1 MKQQSTMTPQRIK
14 AIFESLQYLASLDG
28 DRAKEL
34 NGQGFNKV
42 DGATGHRLANSATL
56 SVKELETGL
65 KLARKYQRQ
74 LPTYLRDQL
83 QLGS

>member
-1 MKQQSTMTPQRIK
+1 MQINAKSAV
-14 AIFESLQYLASLDG
+14 AIFEAMRLLASLDG

-42 DGATGHRLANSATL
+42 DGDLGHRLANSEALTIP
-56 SVKELETGL
+56 ELKKGL
-65 KLARKYQRQ
+65 GLARKYRRQ
-74 LPTYLRDQL
+74 LPQYLRDQL

>member
-1 MKQQSTMTPQRIK
+1 MKTQSTMTPQRIK
-14 AIFESLQYLASLDG
+14 AIFESLQYLASLDS

-42 DGATGHRLANSATL
+42 DGATGHRLANGATL

-74 LPTYLRDQL
+74 LPAHLRDQL